1 MLEQIDENMTDD
13 RDTFL
18 GKGEKRSTMAELNA
32 RLAELQP
39 GG

>member
-1 MLEQIDENMTDD
+1 MLEQIDEKMTDD
-13 RDTFL
+13 GHTFL
-18 GKGEKRSTMAELNA
+18 SKGEKRSTLAELHA